1 MGTVGVGGDGKNAKT
16 AAVRAGPALELRM
29 LGAALAR
36 PPGGAALTALGAKGM
51 ALLAF
56 VALQPGRTATRD
68 VLVDLLWSQGSPDQ
82 GRASLRQELRRMKR
96 AMGPLFEAAVETPGG
111 QIALRPGAVITD
123 TEQVDA
129 ACAARETV
137 GLSALLDCYGGA
149 LLAPL
154 AVAEAPFQ
162 DWIAARNSQLEATV
176 TDGLLRL
183 MLLDE
188 SAGRLDRAAA
198 AARKLLDIDP
208 LQEDVHA
215 SLIRIH
221 VAGGRIPQAQRQAD
235 AARAVFIAE
244 LGEPPETDLD
254 ALIPARRAA
263 STSLAAAAEAPG
275 PSPTGPA
282 PSAPTSAARARPGA
296 APRPSAA
303 PPAATVARALAPDPR
318 PLVAIVP
325 YGADPAA
332 RALAEAAADAAIAQF
347 ARIGWMRVQGPAAL
361 EAAGIGL
368 SALTRAA
375 DYAVTLRAETGPD
388 ACAEIVTAARS
399 GDAAAIATRRLAW
412 PEGGEIG
419 RAAGLGRMLAGA
431 LASDLME
438 AETARALALPR
449 TEPAAPPRKGAPP
462 PCSWTRLM
470 RARGLVMQGGPA
482 AAEAARALLEPLARA
497 GDADAAELVVL
508 AFSHLEEGW
517 SGWSPAPREALF
529 RGRELAL
536 RALRR
541 APGDAWAQHALGI
554 AAALMEDPAAARAHQ
569 LRALTL
575 APGFAPALGEMA
587 RLLALSGDA
596 EEAVAWA
603 ERALATA
610 PGAAEA
616 AQWLLAPAL
625 APFAQGQP
633 AAALAACDRALAARP
648 DWAHTRLLRAA
659 CLRALGRGAEA
670 EATLAPLSP
679 TLSRM
684 SPESARLVHAFDD
697 PSLAE
702 AILAPFAE
710 LTAGA

>member
-1 MGTVGVGGDGKNAKT
+1 
-16 AAVRAGPALELRM
+16 M

-36 PPGGAALTALGAKGM
+36 APGGAALTALGAKGM

-96 AMGPLFEAAVETPGG
+96 AMGDLFDAAVETPGG

-123 TEQVDA
+123 VEQVET
-129 ACAARETV
+129 ACAARETL
-137 GLSALLDCYGGA
+137 GLSALLDSYGGA

-162 DWIAARNSQLEATV
+162 DWAAARNSNLEALV

-221 VAGGRIPQAQRQAD
+221 VAGGRIPQARAQAE
-235 AARAVFIAE
+235 ACRAVFEAE
-244 LGEPPETDLD
+244 FGEPPETDLD
-254 ALIPARRAA
+254 ALIPARRPAP
-263 STSLAAAAEAPG
+263 AAAEAPA
-275 PSPTGPA
+275 PAPRRPAGPA
-282 PSAPTSAARARPGA
+282 PKGKAGAAIPAGAPVARP
-296 APRPSAA
+296 
-303 PPAATVARALAPDPR
+303 LAPDPR
-318 PLVAIVP
+318 PRVAIVP
-325 YGADPAA
+325 YGADAPS

-368 SALTRAA
+368 SDLTRAA
-375 DYAVTLRAETGPD
+375 DYAVTLRAEAGPD
-388 ACAEIVTAARS
+388 ASAEIVTAARA
-399 GDAAAIATRRLAW
+399 GDAAAIAARRLAW

-431 LASDLME
+431 LASDLLE
-438 AETARALALPR
+438 AETALALALPR
-449 TEPAAPPRKGAPP
+449 AEAEALRPVPPASSGGDCDCDPAAA
-462 PCSWTRLM
+462 WMRLM
-470 RARGLVMQGGPA
+470 RARGHVLQGGPA
-482 AAEAARALLEPLARA
+482 AAEAARALLDPLARS
-497 GDADAAELVVL
+497 GEADAAELVTL

-541 APGDAWAQHALGI
+541 APGDPWAQHALGI

-569 LRALTL
+569 LRALSL

-587 RLLALSGDA
+587 RLLALAGDA
-596 EEAVAWA
+596 EEAEAWA
-603 ERALATA
+603 ARALATA
-610 PGAAEA
+610 PAAAEA
-616 AQWLLAPAL
+616 AQWLRVPAL
-625 APFAQGQP
+625 ARFARGDP
-633 AAALAACDRALAARP
+633 AGALEACDRALAARP
-648 DWAHTRLLRAA
+648 DWAHSALLRAA
-659 CLRALGRGAEA
+659 CLEALGRGAEA
-670 EATLAPLSP
+670 REALAPFRS
-679 TLSRM
+679 TLTRM
-684 SPESARLVHAFDD
+684 APEAARLVHGFAD
-697 PSLAE
+697 PALVQ
-702 AILAPFAE
+702 AIMAPFADLAVE
-710 LTAGA
+710 A